1 MSGFSIRALKWL
13 RTTATFI
20 FRSHFIRVLVELV
33 LCVTVLM
40 ELLLDKVADDIDP
53 LISDILSCELMLDPS
68 LVVISA
74 CSFDVNNSIPYHVL
88 QWELF

>member
-1 MSGFSIRALKWL
+1 
-13 RTTATFI
+13 
-20 FRSHFIRVLVELV
+20 
-33 LCVTVLM
+33 M

-53 LISDILSCELMLDPS
+53 LISDILPCELMLDPS

-74 CSFDVNNSIPYHVL
+74 CCFDVNNSRPYHVL